1 MTVAYVT
8 LGLILLIIFMG
19 LCLKILEILPKK
31 CTRCGGVMVEE
42 EFDANVPADFYVC
55 PNCGNRS

>member
-8 LGLILLIIFMG
+8 LGLISLIIFVG
-19 LCLKILEILPKK
+19 LCLKILETQTKK
-31 CTRCGGVMVEE
+31 CANCNTVMIKE